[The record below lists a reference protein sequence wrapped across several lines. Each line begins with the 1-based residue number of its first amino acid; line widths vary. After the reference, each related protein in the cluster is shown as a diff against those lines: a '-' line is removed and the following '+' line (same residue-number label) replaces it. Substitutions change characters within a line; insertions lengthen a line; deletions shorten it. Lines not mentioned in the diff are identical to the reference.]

1 MKVFTKNIIASVLAV
16 AMAGPA
22 ASKVNMHGVFAS
34 SNATFKIIPSGCPNS
49 KVKNVESIIGFG
61 SLSQPG
67 LTFPHAGCWFFA
79 GEKPDNEVIF
89 LDGLYIEKKV
99 SKDLT
104 MSLTG
109 ESLLNSIVDEV
120 NEHFL
125 SEPRCDYVGDLD
137 SDDFYVKKGSGKL
150 SKNGDRINLN
160 ILVYGSYENDRGNSF
175 VIKTKIQGKMDFN
188 ANTENPAFDCG
199 ELFIEP
205 F

>member
-1 MKVFTKNIIASVLAV
+1 MKVSTKNIIASVLAV

-22 ASKVNMHGVFAS
+22 AAEVNRHGVFEGD
-34 SNATFKIIPSGCPNS
+34 NATLKIIPTGCPNS
-49 KVKNVESIIGFG
+49 NDKNIESIIGFG
-61 SLSQPG
+61 SISELGQ
-67 LTFPHAGCWFFA
+67 TFPNAGCWFFA

-109 ESLLNSIVDEV
+109 ESLLDSIVDEV

-125 SEPRCDYVGDLD
+125 SEPRCDYVGGLD
-137 SDDFYVKKGSGKL
+137 PDDFYVKKGSGKL

-160 ILVYGSYENDRGNSF
+160 ILVYGSYKNDRGNSF
-175 VIKTKIQGKMDFN
+175 LIKTKIQGKMDFN
-188 ANTENPAFDCG
+188 ANAENPAYDCS
-199 ELFIEP
+199 ELFVGD
-205 F
+205 